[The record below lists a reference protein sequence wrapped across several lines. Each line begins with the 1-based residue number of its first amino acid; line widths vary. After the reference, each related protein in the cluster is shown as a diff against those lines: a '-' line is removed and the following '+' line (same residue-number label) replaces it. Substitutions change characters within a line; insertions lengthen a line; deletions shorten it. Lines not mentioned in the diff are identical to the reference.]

1 MNQPITA
8 QIAMRTLN
16 LPTKARICL
25 WGNYLTEAYDKSPD
39 KTEFFRKSCKPSQER
54 YVKYLRVSTKVAL
67 SYVMEAPYDTMIPDV
82 GYKTRH
88 ARTKEDVYVLQV
100 SMREGIGRDA
110 SREQDYVK
118 IIKTF
123 NTDFHLIKPTRDL
136 AFKNTCMKRDAPW
149 RYLDTLTK
157 KQKQAL
163 IMLRIAPPGTYIEGI
178 GVTLIRRRGVWNPEK
193 SQHDWIEIPHYYI
206 DAIKEE

>member
-1 MNQPITA
+1 M
-8 QIAMRTLN
+8 N
-16 LPTKARICL
+16 LPTTARICL
-25 WGNYLTEAYDKSPD
+25 HYGDLTAKHDITPD
-39 KTEFFRKSCKPSQER
+39 KPGFFRESCKPSQER

-67 SYVMEAPYDTMIPDV
+67 SHVMEAPYDTMIPGM

-88 ARTKEDVYVLQV
+88 ARTKEDVYVLQAP
-100 SMREGIGRDA
+100 MREGIERDT
-110 SREQDYVK
+110 SREQDYVTVVK
-118 IIKTF
+118 AFGSITYF
-123 NTDFHLIKPTRDL
+123 NGPTREQKFVD
-136 AFKNTCMKRDAPW
+136 TCKWRDARE

-178 GVTLIRRRGVWNPEK
+178 GVTLIRRRGVWNLEK